1 MQPANA
7 IVGALRDAA
16 QPLRGSNA
24 DYDALLEYNGESQSG
39 KFPVD
44 YKHDTEQQILER
56 AEFMWKSPE
65 QTREAQLVDQVF
77 DAAKSGMRGVLGIE
91 STLSAL
97 AEEKVRT
104 LVIADSLTI
113 NGSVCTRC
121 DYFLLKN
128 SKSARSAAE
137 MRNREML
144 QTEQSNELFS
154 QERIRKS

>member
-1 MQPANA
+1 MQSANA

-65 QTREAQLVDQVF
+65 QTSR
-77 DAAKSGMRGVLGIE
+77 
-91 STLSAL
+91 
-97 AEEKVRT
+97 
-104 LVIADSLTI
+104 
-113 NGSVCTRC
+113 
-121 DYFLLKN
+121 LLKN
-128 SKSARSAAE
+128 S
-137 MRNREML
+137 
-144 QTEQSNELFS
+144 LFGKFFYLENS
-154 QERIRKS
+154 YA